1 MRVLLLVPLLLL
13 TACSAGGEDSL
24 ATAPPANPLTVR
36 YDPGEGGPVQ
46 TWLLDCAGGGDS
58 DHPDAEAACAALDA
72 LDDPFAP
79 LPEHMVCT
87 EQYGGPQEALVTGTW
102 RGDEVDL
109 QVSRRNGCEI
119 AQWDSLVP
127 LLPAPS

>member
-24 ATAPPANPLTVR
+24 ATVTPPASAVSVR
-36 YDPGEGGPVQ
+36 YDPGDGTPAQ
-46 TWLLDCAGGGDS
+46 TWRLDCSGGDS
-58 DHPDAEAACAALDA
+58 SHPDAEAACATLDA
-72 LDDPFAP
+72 LEDPFAP

-87 EQYGGPQEALVTGTW
+87 EQYGGPQEASLGGSW
-102 RGDEVDL
+102 QGSKVDL
-109 QVSRRNGCEI
+109 QVLRRNGCEI

>member
-1 MRVLLLVPLLLL
+1 V
-13 TACSAGGEDSL
+13 E
-24 ATAPPANPLTVR
+24 
-36 YDPGEGGPVQ
+36 PG
-46 TWLLDCAGGGDS
+46 LRRR
-58 DHPDAEAACAALDA
+58 HPDADAACAALEA

-79 LPEHMVCT
+79 LPEDMMCT